1 MNASDLDNEL
11 DQGKIFPVYLLY
23 GEESY
28 LIGETR
34 KRIESICLD
43 PGTKDFNYDLFT
55 GGETAPDRIMDAA
68 KTHPV
73 MASWRVVVVKD
84 AHIWNEQ
91 QVKTFAPY
99 WEDPL
104 TSTCLIFLGQKLGP
118 WKRWV
123 SVLEEKGRVVSFT
136 HPRGKALTRY
146 IMRGARDMG
155 KEISVQAAELVREQV
170 GNHLGEIH
178 QELDKIASYVGNRNR
193 IRVED
198 VEAVISPV
206 RSRTVFDLTRAMG
219 MKNCPEAL
227 KILNQMMEGGE
238 NHLKILTMMVRQFR
252 LIWMAKDMQS
262 QGMPSK
268 DIGKALGVPEFVL
281 RPLLSHME
289 NFTTSELAEGYRR
302 FSEADGALKSRSIP
316 KGIVLEN
323 LIISL
328 CRSGN
333 RADQQHKRPA

>member
-123 SVLEEKGRVVSFT
+123 NVLQEKGRVVAFP
-136 HPRGKALTRY
+136 HPRGRALTRY
-146 IMRGARDMG
+146 IIRGAKEMG
-155 KEISVQAAELVREQV
+155 KEISVQAAEMVTEQV
-170 GNHLGEIH
+170 GNHLGEIY
-178 QELDKIASYVGNRNR
+178 QELDKIVSYVGDEKR
-193 IRVED
+193 IRVDD
-198 VEAVISPV
+198 VEAVICPL

-219 MKNCPEAL
+219 RKNCPEAL
-227 KILNQMMEGGE
+227 ILLNQMIEGGE

-252 LIWMAKDMQS
+252 LIWMAKEMKA
-262 QGMPSK
+262 QGMSNT
-268 DIGKALGVPEFVL
+268 DVGKALGVPEFVL
-281 RPLLSHME
+281 RPLLSQLE
-289 NFTTSELAEGYRR
+289 NFTPSELAAGYQR
-302 FSEADGALKSRSIP
+302 FSEADRALKSRSIP
-316 KGIVLEN
+316 KGVVLEN

-328 CRSGN
+328 C
-333 RADQQHKRPA
+333 Q

>member
-1 MNASDLDNEL
+1 V
-11 DQGKIFPVYLLY
+11 I
-23 GEESY
+23 
-28 LIGETR
+28 
-34 KRIESICLD
+34 
-43 PGTKDFNYDLFT
+43 
-55 GGETAPDRIMDAA
+55 
-68 KTHPV
+68 
-73 MASWRVVVVKD
+73 VVKD
-84 AHIWNEQ
+84 AHVWNEQ

-99 WEDPL
+99 WEEPS
-104 TSTCLIFLGQKLGP
+104 TSTCLIFLGEKLGS

-146 IMRGARDMG
+146 IIRGARGMG
-155 KEISVQAAELVREQV
+155 KEISVQAAEMVMEQV
-170 GNHLGEIH
+170 GNNLGEIY
-178 QELDKIASYVGNRNR
+178 QELDKIASYVGDGNR
-193 IRVED
+193 ISLDD

-206 RSRTVFDLTRAMG
+206 RSHTVFDLTRAMG

-252 LIWMAKDMQS
+252 LIWMAKDLQS
-262 QGMPSK
+262 QGMPRK

-281 RPLLSHME
+281 RPLLSHVE
-289 NFTTSELAEGYRR
+289 NFTPTELAEGYRR

-328 CRSGN
+328 C
-333 RADQQHKRPA
+333 Q

>member
-1 MNASDLDNEL
+1 MNALDLENEL
-11 DQGKIFPVYLLY
+11 DQGRIFPVYFLY

-34 KRIESICLD
+34 KRIESLCLD
-43 PGTKDFNYDLFT
+43 PRTRDFNYDLFS
-55 GGETAPDRIMDAA
+55 GGETPPDRIIDAA
-68 KTHPV
+68 KTLPA
-73 MASWRVVVVKD
+73 MASWRVIVVKD
-84 AHIWNEQ
+84 AHVWNEQ
-91 QVKTFAPY
+91 QIKTFAPY
-99 WEDPL
+99 WEEPS
-104 TSTCLIFLGQKLGP
+104 TSTCLIFLGEKLGP

-123 SVLEEKGRVVSFT
+123 SVLEEKGRVVSFA

-146 IMRGARDMG
+146 IIRGARGMG
-155 KEISVQAAELVREQV
+155 KEISVQAAEMVKEQV
-170 GNHLGEIH
+170 GNHLGEIY
-178 QELDKIASYVGNRNR
+178 QELDKMASYVGDGNR
-193 IRVED
+193 IRLDD

-206 RSRTVFDLTRAMG
+206 RSHTVFDLTRAMG

-227 KILNQMMEGGE
+227 KILNQIMEGGE

-262 QGMPSK
+262 QGMQSK

-281 RPLLSHME
+281 RSLLSHVK
-289 NFTTSELAEGYRR
+289 NFTPSELAEGYRR

-328 CRSGN
+328 CR
-333 RADQQHKRPA
+333 